1 MHSTVIVGS
10 GPYGLSLA
18 AQLAPFKVD
27 YRIFGPCMETWDKHM
42 PPNMLLKSEGFASNI
57 YAPGAGYSL
66 RQFCRERS
74 IPYEDIG
81 IPVHRRTFVEYGRE
95 FQRRIV
101 PQLEQT
107 VIKRLSQVPGGFEL
121 QTAEGQ
127 TLQARK
133 VVLAVGITHF
143 AYVPPALRELRNH
156 AVSHSYDHGD
166 LSKFKSKPVLVI
178 GAGASAVDIAID
190 LKKAGAAPQLMA
202 RAPRILFHAP
212 PVEPR
217 PLKER
222 LCMPRST
229 VGLGWRSKLAADLPL
244 IFYALPE
251 RLRHRTVARHLG
263 PAPGWFARAE
273 FEGKIPAHLGC
284 QLEHVSES
292 GGAQLRILYRDS
304 TGASREIETDH
315 VIAATGYRP
324 VLRALSFLDEALAA
338 KIKSAYETPQLDR
351 NFASSVPGLYMIGL
365 ASANNFGPVCRFAC
379 GAEFTTKRLAQHLA
393 QA

>member
-1 MHSTVIVGS
+1 
-10 GPYGLSLA
+10 
-18 AQLAPFKVD
+18 
-27 YRIFGPCMETWDKHM
+27 M
-42 PPNMLLKSEGFASNI
+42 PPDMLLKSEGFASNL

-74 IPYEDIG
+74 IPYEDVG
-81 IPVHRRTFVEYGRE
+81 IPVRRRTFVEYGRE
-95 FQRRIV
+95 FQRRMV
-101 PQLEQT
+101 PQLEQS
-107 VIKRLSQVPGGFEL
+107 VIKRLSQIPGGFEL

-127 TLQARK
+127 TLQARR
-133 VVLAVGITHF
+133 VVLAVGISHF
-143 AYVPPALRELRNH
+143 AYMPPALRGLANH

-166 LSKFKSKPVLVI
+166 LSKFKGKRVLVI

-202 RAPRILFHAP
+202 RASHILFHSR

-217 PLKER
+217 PLRER
-222 LCMPRST
+222 LRMPRST
-229 VGLGWRSKLAADLPL
+229 VGLGWRSKLAVDLPL
-244 IFYALPE
+244 VFHVLPE
-251 RLRHRTVARHLG
+251 GLRHRTVARHLG

-284 QLEHVSES
+284 QLEQVRES
-292 GGAQLRILYRDS
+292 GTQLRVSYLDS
-304 TGASREIETDH
+304 SDAKCEIETDH

-324 VLRALSFLDEALAA
+324 VLRALPFLDEALSAQ
-338 KIKSAYETPQLDR
+338 IKTAGETPKLDR
-351 NFASSVPGLYMIGL
+351 NFSSTVPGLYMVGL

-379 GAEFTTKRLAQHLA
+379 GAEFTTKRLARHLA